1 MKVYRPAFTPE
12 DLQHYHRVVA
22 HSLDVR
28 SHFDVLIWLQG
39 DIQRYLPHEILIA
52 AWGDFDSDHVHHD
65 IISTLTGVRT
75 RDFNDSTV
83 TPLLTGL
90 FKKWTEFGRKPFN
103 YNAGESGFLLADS
116 ALQSELGTALLSM
129 RSAMVHGI
137 VDARGSHDCLYVSFS
152 SNVEPTDIHR
162 SAMTL
167 VLPYIDM
174 ALRQVEHLPHQLHKT
189 LDPASPTLA
198 RLVLEHD
205 LTGRELEILQW
216 VTLGKTNPEIGM
228 ILDISEFTVK
238 NHMQRVFKKLDVTN
252 RAQAVGKYQS
262 LTAVHV

>member
-137 VDARGSHDCLYVSFS
+137 SDERGAHDCLYVTFS
-152 SNVEPTDIHR
+152 VNDTYTDDER
-162 SAMTL
+162 GAMTMM
-167 VLPYIDM
+167 LPFIDM
-174 ALRQVEHLPHQLHKT
+174 ALRQVEHLPSQLHGEGAH
-189 LDPASPTLA
+189 DHSAA
-198 RLVLEHD
+198 VRLVVAHD
-205 LTGRELEILQW
+205 LSEREFEILQW
-216 VTLGKTNPEIGM
+216 VTVGKTNPEIGL

-238 NHMQRVFKKLDVTN
+238 NHLQRVFKTLNVTN
-252 RAQAVGKYQS
+252 RAQAAGKFQA
-262 LTAVHV
+262 LTANV

>member
-1 MKVYRPAFTPE
+1 MKVFHPPFSPP
-12 DLQHYHRVVA
+12 DLHHYHRVVA

-28 SHFDVLIWLQG
+28 SHFDVLLWLQG
-39 DIQRYLPHEILIA
+39 EMQQYFPHDILIA
-52 AWGDFDSDHVHHD
+52 AWGDFSVGALRYDV
-65 IISTLTGVRT
+65 ISAMSGVRSAAS
-75 RDFNDSTV
+75 NEHAV
-83 TPLLTGL
+83 TPMLTGL
-90 FKKWTEFGRKPFN
+90 FGRWLDFGKKAFS
-103 YNAGESGFLLADS
+103 YNAGESGFFLDDAN
-116 ALQSELGTALLSM
+116 LQCALGTALQKM